1 MLILISLNYIQKRNQ
16 YYTLTFIILSVII
29 VVLRAHTMKSFAGF
43 PYEAV
48 IYLLIAIDAE
58 GK

>member
-1 MLILISLNYIQKRNQ
+1 MAILISLNYFQKRNQ
-16 YYTLTFIILSVII
+16 YYTITFIIFSVAI
-29 VVLRAHTMKSFAGF
+29 VVLRAHTLNSFSGL

-48 IYLLIAIDAE
+48 IYLLIAVDAE